1 MATTTRKTYLSV
13 LISSILA
20 SSVSF
25 AATAQQQEND
35 SKAEEDVEVI
45 EVTGIRSSIKESN
58 FRKKE
63 ATTVVD
69 VVVADDIGKFPDEN
83 LAEALQR
90 IPGITITRNGGEGQN
105 ILVRGLGGGYN
116 ITTLNG
122 RKLASENSG
131 RDFNFDTIASE
142 LVGALQVYKSPEA
155 RLIEGGIG
163 AVVDIETRKPLDQD
177 GFTLSASAKG
187 IYESRTGDVHPHA
200 SFIIG
205 DNFNDDTFGVLF
217 SGAYSKKTLRADTY
231 SASGFFDEEE
241 GWGADS
247 AGVPVDMNGNGE
259 IDGQSE
265 IFASKIPSYMYF
277 ANAQDVRERVG
288 ATLAM
293 QWRPTD
299 TLDINF
305 DALYSRYNTDGHRY
319 QIGFVNYDE
328 SWTPGTPV
336 FTDAEFDDT
345 GRVVSMTQTGNTMV
359 ELLNLT
365 NPRKTDTYQFA
376 LNAKWYPM
384 DGLTLAVDVAH
395 SKAKNENGGD
405 NRFIVAR
412 GFIDSIGIDYT
423 TGNMLPDVTLS
434 PGLTADQSYGAHY
447 SRNTGTGVEDTVN
460 DFKFTGTFVPES
472 DLVTRVDFGLTYL
485 EQTKSQLEYA
495 SKNASQF
502 SNGGQ
507 YLERDGYEFDDS
519 TVVNVGDFNLFEI
532 PSDVFVEA
540 NFDNFL

>member
-1 MATTTRKTYLSV
+1 MATTARKTYLSV

-25 AATAQQQEND
+25 AASAQQQENNNNNQV
-35 SKAEEDVEVI
+35 EEDVEVI

-58 FRKKE
+58 FRKRE

-259 IDGQSE
+259 IDGQ
-265 IFASKIPSYMYF
+265 
-277 ANAQDVRERVG
+277 
-288 ATLAM
+288 
-293 QWRPTD
+293 
-299 TLDINF
+299 
-305 DALYSRYNTDGHRY
+305 
-319 QIGFVNYDE
+319 
-328 SWTPGTPV
+328 
-336 FTDAEFDDT
+336 
-345 GRVVSMTQTGNTMV
+345 
-359 ELLNLT
+359 
-365 NPRKTDTYQFA
+365 
-376 LNAKWYPM
+376 
-384 DGLTLAVDVAH
+384 
-395 SKAKNENGGD
+395 
-405 NRFIVAR
+405 
-412 GFIDSIGIDYT
+412 
-423 TGNMLPDVTLS
+423 
-434 PGLTADQSYGAHY
+434 
-447 SRNTGTGVEDTVN
+447 
-460 DFKFTGTFVPES
+460 
-472 DLVTRVDFGLTYL
+472 
-485 EQTKSQLEYA
+485 
-495 SKNASQF
+495 
-502 SNGGQ
+502 
-507 YLERDGYEFDDS
+507 
-519 TVVNVGDFNLFEI
+519 
-532 PSDVFVEA
+532 
-540 NFDNFL
+540 